1 MPATGR
7 LLLTSPGDPE
17 KEKGDKRF
25 PKGSGNSK
33 VDELHNLNDRKYRDK
48 HHQWN
53 HDRDEA
59 EPDQPPAH
67 RVKPR
72 LVRCRCRNPRFIPR
86 PLQSGCDV
94 IMWFTGNSF
103 SGGSL
108 STLVMLVM
116 VFDPFVSGT
125 SIMHSDV
132 SGQAAMMRRP
142 SSDVV

>member
-72 LVRCRCRNPRFIPR
+72 LCSV
-86 PLQSGCDV
+86 PL
-94 IMWFTGNSF
+94 
-103 SGGSL
+103 
-108 STLVMLVM
+108 
-116 VFDPFVSGT
+116 
-125 SIMHSDV
+125 
-132 SGQAAMMRRP
+132 
-142 SSDVV
+142 